1 MKKKQ
6 IAVLLAALLSVSPA
20 AEGVAVMGADFSAGE
35 GTSEAVEVQM
45 EKEEST
51 EDATPETEPVMETG
65 EAEGTDTEE
74 VWTSGEEEVSEFE
87 AGEEEQQQD
96 VFVEKSDKELTQSA
110 TAAQGTGT
118 YEVAFINEGEFN
130 TCLRTDDG
138 RPDVEMQTME
148 KTTLTE
154 ALKNMEGD
162 NTGYCLVVPH
172 DLEGEEDIVVPEGM
186 NVFVGY
192 GDGDVKIRSITPNGN
207 ITFWGVGNDKESIE
221 IKEGK
226 GTVTFKQLHM
236 NGEIKGTG
244 SDDTVIFRDDAM
256 IGGISGI
263 ENVHFDCYN
272 LNIKGKSEFYNLY
285 NDTDHDED
293 CIPVWIQIEGYSKE
307 KVPVFHKGFD
317 WGTGT
322 FKNEE
327 GESWFGNYM
336 LGISY
341 VKSFEEENWQDV
353 KLPSGSQVVTFTMSL
368 EDIIGLGDRL
378 YISQEGYDAELSLDG
393 KVWNRNENNLYR
405 IYRYQDAGGFS
416 AQEIFEN
423 HGTGDF
429 EYPDNADCFLGSTS
443 DVNQIMQVLESDQK
457 RNQTAGYYTIDLPKD
472 ASVDTIEIPSGI
484 KGVSFWGPSD
494 YNEKTDTHIQYP
506 VKKIGSIKA
515 KEGQTVRLAHT
526 IVNSELSVS
535 GDGVV
540 QIQNCVIQGTLK
552 GAGANDTVTFIQ
564 DSQLG
569 GLSGVENVYFGKQCG
584 SLNLR
589 GAAEFYNIYND
600 TGSDANDRFPVGIQ
614 IERKDASRTV
624 TFHKTFDWGI
634 GNFSNEEGDHWTE
647 PYSLAIRYY
656 KSFDGEDWEF
666 INPGI
671 GFQSVKFDMSDSDI
685 IDMLDRVQV
694 HVPDNGYVLDMDG
707 KTCSQEWDKTWDES
721 IGIEECRS
729 TETLSAQ
736 DLFDAYGK
744 REHSD
749 EGLSWLRALPNT
761 GQASR
766 YLAAYQK
773 KNNGEGY
780 YIVHIGQKAE
790 VSGTL
795 TVPDG
800 VNAVKYAGPVQ
811 YDEKTDTNRWLPIK
825 ISSVNV
831 PAGKKVVLM
840 NMLVKGDN
848 LTITGEGTTEL
859 LDTRLNT
866 NVTANTL
873 EITKAAVKN
882 LNCKS
887 LLMEGEDERSDKLVV
902 AGYLSFEKASLNPNC
917 EIYAEPGSYL
927 KLGEIDCTKFDERDN
942 LHIFTGKDGSLSAE
956 IYFAGELKLG
966 TYMHTLGDGSER
978 DLERGM
984 NLITCDEQRARKA
997 NACFTENCFSETY
1010 HYNEDGK
1017 SWWGDYP
1024 VVYKKE
1030 ATCLAT
1036 IDKKLDEKEILELLA
1051 VEVALSEKEESSVV
1065 LFVPEKEDGAWEDYA
1080 VDGDKRLT
1088 NYWHNENDEWKQ
1100 IKTKAYFKTANAPAT
1115 SISSAKISDI
1125 KTQLYAGKAVTPSVI
1140 VTLNGKKL
1148 KAGTDYTVSYTNNT
1162 KAGATATVTVVGKG
1176 NYTGAVTQNFKIAAV
1191 PAKGKVYTVGNLK
1204 YKVTKSAYKNGTVS
1218 VSAPAKKTLT
1228 SVSVPATVKI
1238 GGYTFNVTA
1247 IGDKAFNGCTKLKKV
1262 TVGSKVTTIG
1272 KQAFNGC
1279 KVLTSITISSKV
1291 LKTVGSSALKGI
1303 SAKAVIKVP
1312 AAKLSAYQK
1321 LLKGKGQ
1328 KASVKIKK

>member
-6 IAVLLAALLSVSPA
+6 IALLLAALMCITPV
-20 AEGVAVMGADFSAGE
+20 AESVAVMGAEFSAGE
-35 GTSEAVEVQM
+35 EAVEAKQ
-45 EKEEST
+45 EQTET
-51 EDATPETEPVMETG
+51 EDSSAENVAIETE
-65 EAEGTDTEE
+65 EAENAGITEDI
-74 VWTSGEEEVSEFE
+74 WTSGEEISEFE
-87 AGEEEQQQD
+87 TGEEEQQD
-96 VFVEKSDKELTQSA
+96 MFAEEPDTQTEPA

-118 YEVAFINEGEFN
+118 YEVAFIDEGQFN
-130 TCLRTDDG
+130 TCLRTDDD
-138 RPDVEMQTME
+138 RPNVEMQTIE

-154 ALKNMEGD
+154 ALKSMKGD
-162 NTGYCLVVPH
+162 STGYCLVVPH

-226 GTVTFKQLHM
+226 GTVAFKQLYM
-236 NGEIKGTG
+236 NGEIRGTG
-244 SDDTVIFRDDAM
+244 SDDTVIFHEDAT

-263 ENVHFDCYN
+263 ENVHFDCWN

-285 NDTDHDED
+285 NDTGHDEENV
-293 CIPVWIQIEGYSKE
+293 PAWIQIEGYSKE

-327 GESWFGNYM
+327 GDSWSDNYM
-336 LGISY
+336 LGIGY
-341 VKSFEEENWQDV
+341 VKSFEGEEWEEM
-353 KLPSGSQVVTFTMSL
+353 KLSSGSQAVTFDMPL
-368 EDIIGLGDRL
+368 EDIVKLSDRL
-378 YISQEGYDAELSLDG
+378 YISQESYDPELSLDG
-393 KVWNRNENNLYR
+393 KIWNRNENKLYR
-405 IYRYQDAGGFS
+405 IYRYQDAGGFT

-423 HGTGDF
+423 HGIWDF
-429 EYPDNADCFLGSTS
+429 EYPDNADYFLGSTS
-443 DVNQIMQVLESDQK
+443 DVNQMMQVIESDQK
-457 RNQTAGYYTIDLPKD
+457 NQSVGYYTIDLPKD
-472 ASVDTIEIPSGI
+472 ASVDTIDIPSGV

-494 YNEKTDTHIQYP
+494 YDEKTDIHTQYP
-506 VKKIGSIKA
+506 IKKIGSVKT
-515 KEGQTVRLAHT
+515 KEGQTVKLAHA
-526 IVNSELSVS
+526 IVDSGLSVS

-540 QIQNCVIQGTLK
+540 QIQASVIQGTLK
-552 GAGANDTVTFIQ
+552 GTGANDTVTFIQ

-569 GLSGVENVYFGKQCG
+569 GLSGVENVHFGKQCG

-600 TGSDANDRFPVGIQ
+600 TGSDANEQFPVGLQ
-614 IERKDASRTV
+614 IEGADASKTV

-634 GNFSNEEGDHWTE
+634 GDFSNEEGDHRTA
-647 PYSLAIRYY
+647 PYTLAIRYF
-656 KSFDGEDWEF
+656 KTFDANREWEM
-666 INPGI
+666 INPGT

-685 IDMLDRVQV
+685 IDMINRVQV
-694 HVPDNGYVLDMDG
+694 HAPDIGYELDMDG
-707 KTCSQEWDKTWDES
+707 KTWCNEGNAVDIKICQSMEGQ
-721 IGIEECRS
+721 
-729 TETLSAQ
+729 SAQ
-736 DLFDAYGK
+736 ELFDAYGK
-744 REHSD
+744 REFSE
-749 EGLSWLRALPNT
+749 EGLSWLGALPGT

-773 KNNGEGY
+773 KNNAEGY

-790 VSGTL
+790 ITGTL

-811 YDEKTDTNRWLPIK
+811 HDEKTDTNRWIPIK
-825 ISSVNV
+825 LSSVNV

-840 NMLVKGDN
+840 NMLVKSDN
-848 LTITGEGTTEL
+848 LAITGEGTTEL

-882 LNCKS
+882 LNCKK
-887 LLMEGEDERSDKLVV
+887 LLMESEEEGGNKLVV
-902 AGYLSFEKASLNPNC
+902 AGYLSFENASLNPNC
-917 EIYAEPGSYL
+917 ELYAEPESYL

-942 LHIFTGKDGSLSAE
+942 LKIFTATDGSLSAE
-956 IYFAGELKLG
+956 VYFAGELKLG
-966 TYMHTLGDGSER
+966 TFIHTLGNGNER
-978 DLERGM
+978 DLARMM
-984 NLITCDEQRARKA
+984 NLVTCDEQRARKA
-997 NACFTENCFSETY
+997 NACFTEDCFSETY
-1010 HYNEDGK
+1010 HYNEDEN
-1017 SWWGDYP
+1017 SWWGSFP
-1024 VVYKKE
+1024 VIYKNE
-1030 ATCLAT
+1030 SICLAT
-1036 IDKKLDEKEILELLA
+1036 VDKKVNEENVLGFLSAEF
-1051 VEVALSEKEESSVV
+1051 ALSAKEDSSVW
-1065 LFVPEKEDGAWEDYA
+1065 LYVPVKDNGEWEDYA

-1088 NYWHNENDEWKQ
+1088 SYWNDDERKD
-1100 IKTKAYFKTANAPAT
+1100 INTKAYFRTAEAPAT
-1115 SISSAKISDI
+1115 NIASAQISNI
-1125 KTQLYAGKAVTPSVI
+1125 KTQIYAGKAVAPSVT

-1148 KAGTDYTVSYTNNT
+1148 KKGTDYTVSYVNNT
-1162 KAGATATVTVVGKG
+1162 KAGSTASVIVTGKG
-1176 NYTGAVTQNFKIAAV
+1176 NYVGKVTKEFKIAAV
-1191 PAKGKVYTVGNLK
+1191 PAKGKVYTAGNLK

-1218 VSAPAKKTLT
+1218 VYAPTKKTLT

-1262 TVGSKVTTIG
+1262 TIGSKVITIG

-1279 KVLTSITISSKV
+1279 KALTSITISSKV

-1328 KASVKIKK
+1328 KSSVKITK

>member
-6 IAVLLAALLSVSPA
+6 IALLLAALMCITPV
-20 AEGVAVMGADFSAGE
+20 AESVAVMGAEFSAGE
-35 GTSEAVEVQM
+35 EAVEAKQ
-45 EKEEST
+45 EQTET
-51 EDATPETEPVMETG
+51 EDSSAENVAIETE
-65 EAEGTDTEE
+65 EAENAGITEDI
-74 VWTSGEEEVSEFE
+74 WTSGEEISEFE
-87 AGEEEQQQD
+87 TGEEEQQD
-96 VFVEKSDKELTQSA
+96 MFAEEPDTQTEPA

-118 YEVAFINEGEFN
+118 YEVAFIDEGQFN
-130 TCLRTDDG
+130 TCLRTDDD
-138 RPDVEMQTME
+138 RPNVEMQTIE

-154 ALKNMEGD
+154 ALKSMKGD
-162 NTGYCLVVPH
+162 STGYCLVVPH

-226 GTVTFKQLHM
+226 GTVAFKQLYM
-236 NGEIKGTG
+236 NGEIRGTG
-244 SDDTVIFRDDAM
+244 SDDTVIFHEDAT

-263 ENVHFDCYN
+263 ENVHFDCWN

-285 NDTDHDED
+285 NDTGHDEENV
-293 CIPVWIQIEGYSKE
+293 PAWIQIEGYSKE

-327 GESWFGNYM
+327 GDSWSDNYM
-336 LGISY
+336 LGIGY
-341 VKSFEEENWQDV
+341 VKSFEGEEWEEM
-353 KLPSGSQVVTFTMSL
+353 KLSSGSQAVTFDMPL
-368 EDIIGLGDRL
+368 EDIVKLSDRL
-378 YISQEGYDAELSLDG
+378 YISQESYDPELSLDG
-393 KVWNRNENNLYR
+393 KIWNRNENKLYR
-405 IYRYQDAGGFS
+405 IYRYQDAGGFT

-423 HGTGDF
+423 HGIWDF
-429 EYPDNADCFLGSTS
+429 EYPDNADYFLGSTS
-443 DVNQIMQVLESDQK
+443 DVNQMMQVIESDQK
-457 RNQTAGYYTIDLPKD
+457 NQSVGYYTIDLPKD
-472 ASVDTIEIPSGI
+472 ASVDTIDIPSGV

-494 YNEKTDTHIQYP
+494 YDEKTDIHTQYP
-506 VKKIGSIKA
+506 IKKIGSVKT
-515 KEGQTVRLAHT
+515 KEGQTVKLAHA
-526 IVNSELSVS
+526 IVDSGLSVS

-540 QIQNCVIQGTLK
+540 QIQASVIQGTLK
-552 GAGANDTVTFIQ
+552 GTGANDTVTFIQ

-569 GLSGVENVYFGKQCG
+569 GLSGVENVHFGKQCG

-600 TGSDANDRFPVGIQ
+600 TGSDANEQFPVGLQ
-614 IERKDASRTV
+614 IEGADASKTV

-634 GNFSNEEGDHWTE
+634 GDFSNEEGDHRTA
-647 PYSLAIRYY
+647 PYTLAIRYF
-656 KSFDGEDWEF
+656 KTFDANREWEM
-666 INPGI
+666 INPGT

-685 IDMLDRVQV
+685 IDMINRVQV
-694 HVPDNGYVLDMDG
+694 HAPDIGYELDMDG
-707 KTCSQEWDKTWDES
+707 KTWCNEGNAVDIKICQSMEGQ
-721 IGIEECRS
+721 
-729 TETLSAQ
+729 SAQ
-736 DLFDAYGK
+736 ELFDAYGK
-744 REHSD
+744 REFSE
-749 EGLSWLRALPNT
+749 EGLSWLGALPGT

-773 KNNGEGY
+773 KNNAEGY

-790 VSGTL
+790 ITGTL

-811 YDEKTDTNRWLPIK
+811 HDEKTDTNRWIPIK
-825 ISSVNV
+825 LSSVNV

-840 NMLVKGDN
+840 NMLVKSDN
-848 LTITGEGTTEL
+848 LAITGEGTTEL

-882 LNCKS
+882 LNCKK
-887 LLMEGEDERSDKLVV
+887 LLMESEEEGGNKLVV
-902 AGYLSFEKASLNPNC
+902 AGYLSFENASLNPNC
-917 EIYAEPGSYL
+917 ELYAEPGSYL

-942 LHIFTGKDGSLSAE
+942 LKIFTATDGSLSAE
-956 IYFAGELKLG
+956 VYFAGELKLG
-966 TYMHTLGDGSER
+966 TFIHTLGNGNER
-978 DLERGM
+978 DLARM
-984 NLITCDEQRARKA
+984 MDLVTCDEQRARKA
-997 NACFTENCFSETY
+997 NACFTEDCFSETY
-1010 HYNEDGK
+1010 HYNEDEN
-1017 SWWGDYP
+1017 SWWGSFP
-1024 VVYKKE
+1024 VIYKNE
-1030 ATCLAT
+1030 SICLAT
-1036 IDKKLDEKEILELLA
+1036 VDKKVNEENVLGFLSAEF
-1051 VEVALSEKEESSVV
+1051 ALSAKEDSSVW
-1065 LFVPEKEDGAWEDYA
+1065 LYVPVKDNGEWEDYA
-1080 VDGDKRLT
+1080 IDGDKRLT
-1088 NYWHNENDEWKQ
+1088 SYWNDDERKD
-1100 IKTKAYFKTANAPAT
+1100 INTKAYFRTAEAPAT
-1115 SISSAKISDI
+1115 NIASAQISNI
-1125 KTQLYAGKAVTPSVI
+1125 KTQIYAGKAVAPSVT

-1148 KAGTDYTVSYTNNT
+1148 KKGTDYTVSYVNNT
-1162 KAGATATVTVVGKG
+1162 KAGSTASVIVTGKG
-1176 NYTGAVTQNFKIAAV
+1176 NYVGKVTKEFKIAAV
-1191 PAKGKVYTVGNLK
+1191 PAKGKVYTAGNLK

-1218 VSAPAKKTLT
+1218 VYAPTKKTLT
-1228 SVSVPATVKI
+1228 SISVPATVKI

-1262 TVGSKVTTIG
+1262 TIGSKVITIG

-1279 KVLTSITISSKV
+1279 KALTSITISSKV

-1328 KASVKIKK
+1328 KSSVKITK

>member
-6 IAVLLAALLSVSPA
+6 IALLLAALMCITPV
-20 AEGVAVMGADFSAGE
+20 AESVAVMGADFSSGE
-35 GTSEAVEVQM
+35 EAVETKQ
-45 EKEEST
+45 EQTET
-51 EDATPETEPVMETG
+51 EDSSAENVATETE
-65 EAEGTDTEE
+65 EAENAGITEDI
-74 VWTSGEEEVSEFE
+74 WTSGEEISEFE
-87 AGEEEQQQD
+87 TGEEEQQD
-96 VFVEKSDKELTQSA
+96 MFVEEPDAQTEPA

-118 YEVAFINEGEFN
+118 YEVAFIDEGQFN
-130 TCLRTDDG
+130 TCLRTDDD
-138 RPDVEMQTME
+138 RPNVEMQTIE

-154 ALKNMEGD
+154 ALKSMKGD
-162 NTGYCLVVPH
+162 STGYCLVVPH

-226 GTVTFKQLHM
+226 GTVAFKQLYM
-236 NGEIKGTG
+236 NGEIRGTG
-244 SDDTVIFRDDAM
+244 SDDTVIFHEDAT

-263 ENVHFDCYN
+263 ENVHFDCWN

-285 NDTDHDED
+285 NDTGHDEE
-293 CIPVWIQIEGYSKE
+293 CIPAWIHIEGYSKE

-327 GESWFGNYM
+327 GDSWSDNYM
-336 LGISY
+336 LGIGY
-341 VKSFEEENWQDV
+341 VKSFEGEEWEEM
-353 KLPSGSQVVTFTMSL
+353 KLSSGSQAVTFDMTL
-368 EDIIGLGDRL
+368 EGIAELSDRL
-378 YISQEGYDAELSLDG
+378 YVSQESYDPELSLDG

-405 IYRYQDAGGFS
+405 IYRYQDAGGLT

-443 DVNQIMQVLESDQK
+443 DVNQIMQVIESDQK
-457 RNQTAGYYTIDLPKD
+457 NQATGYYTIDLPKD
-472 ASVDTIEIPSGI
+472 ASVDTIEIPSGV

-494 YNEKTDTHIQYP
+494 YDEKTDTHTQYP
-506 VKKIGSIKA
+506 VKKIGSIKTE
-515 KEGQTVRLAHT
+515 KGQTVRLAHA
-526 IVNSELSVS
+526 IVNSGLSVS
-535 GDGVV
+535 GDGVL
-540 QIQNCVIQGTLK
+540 QIQGSVIRGTLK
-552 GAGANDTVTFIQ
+552 GTGANDTVTFIQ

-569 GLSGVENVYFGKQCG
+569 GLSGVENVHFGKQCG

-600 TGSDANDRFPVGIQ
+600 TGSDANEQFPVGLQ
-614 IERKDASRTV
+614 IEGADASKTV

-634 GNFSNEEGDHWTE
+634 GDFSNEEGDHWTA
-647 PYSLAIRYY
+647 PYTLAIRYF
-656 KSFDGEDWEF
+656 KTFDANGEWEM
-666 INPGI
+666 INPGT

-685 IDMLDRVQV
+685 IDMINRVQV
-694 HVPDNGYVLDMDG
+694 HAPDIGYELDMDG
-707 KTCSQEWDKTWDES
+707 KTWCNEGDAVD
-721 IGIEECRS
+721 IEICQSMEGQ
-729 TETLSAQ
+729 SAQ
-736 DLFDAYGK
+736 ELLDAYGK
-744 REHSD
+744 REFSE
-749 EGLSWLRALPNT
+749 EGLSWLGALPGT

-773 KNNGEGY
+773 KNNAEGY

-790 VSGTL
+790 ITGTL

-811 YDEKTDTNRWLPIK
+811 YDKKTDTNRWVPIK
-825 ISSVNV
+825 LSSVNV

-840 NMLVKGDN
+840 DMLVKSDN
-848 LTITGEGTTEL
+848 LAITGEGTTEL

-882 LNCKS
+882 LNCKK
-887 LLMEGEDERSDKLVV
+887 LLMESEEEGGNKLVV
-902 AGYLSFEKASLNPNC
+902 AGYLSFENASLNPNC
-917 EIYAEPGSYL
+917 ELYAEPGSYL

-942 LHIFTGKDGSLSAE
+942 LKIFTAKDGSLSAE
-956 IYFAGELKLG
+956 VYFAGELKLG
-966 TYMHTLGDGSER
+966 TFIHTLGNGSER
-978 DLERGM
+978 DLARMM
-984 NLITCDEQRARKA
+984 NLVTCDEQRARKA
-997 NACFTENCFSETY
+997 NACFTEDCFSETY
-1010 HYNEDGK
+1010 HYNEDEN
-1017 SWWGDYP
+1017 SWWGSFP
-1024 VVYKKE
+1024 VIYKNE
-1030 ATCLAT
+1030 SICLAT
-1036 IDKKLDEKEILELLA
+1036 VDKKVNEENVLGFLSAEF
-1051 VEVALSEKEESSVV
+1051 ALSEKEDSSVW
-1065 LFVPEKEDGAWEDYA
+1065 LYVPAKDNGEWEDYA

-1088 NYWHNENDEWKQ
+1088 SYWNDDEGKD
-1100 IKTKAYFKTANAPAT
+1100 INTKAYFRTAEAPAT
-1115 SISSAKISDI
+1115 NIASAQISNI
-1125 KTQLYAGKAVTPSVI
+1125 KTQSYAGKAVAPSVT

-1148 KAGTDYTVSYTNNT
+1148 KKGTDYTVSYVNNT
-1162 KAGATATVTVVGKG
+1162 KAGSTASVIVTGKG
-1176 NYTGAVTQNFKIAAV
+1176 NYVGKVTKEFKIAAV
-1191 PAKGKVYTVGNLK
+1191 PAKGKVYTAGNLK

-1218 VSAPAKKTLT
+1218 VYAPTKKTLT

-1262 TVGSKVTTIG
+1262 TIGSKVTTIG

-1279 KVLTSITISSKV
+1279 KALTSITISSKV

-1328 KASVKIKK
+1328 KSSVKITK

>member
-51 EDATPETEPVMETG
+51 EDAVPETEVVMGTG
-65 EAEGTDTEE
+65 EAEVADTEE
-74 VWTSGEEEVSEFE
+74 VWTSGEEEISEFE
-87 AGEEEQQQD
+87 TGEEEQQEVFAEESD
-96 VFVEKSDKELTQSA
+96 VKTEPA

-118 YEVAFINEGEFN
+118 YEVAFINEGQFN
-130 TCLRTDDG
+130 TCLRTDED

-244 SDDTVIFRDDAM
+244 SDDTVIFCDDAM

-263 ENVHFDCYN
+263 ENVHFDCWN

-285 NDTDHDED
+285 NDTDHDEHNT
-293 CIPVWIQIEGYSKE
+293 PVWIQIEGYSKE
-307 KVPVFHKGFD
+307 KVPVFHKAFD
-317 WGTGT
+317 WGSGI

-327 GESWFGNYM
+327 GDSWTGNYS

-341 VKSFEEENWQDV
+341 KKSFEGDDWSEME
-353 KLPSGSQVVTFTMSL
+353 LSSGSQAVTFAMSL
-368 EDIIGLGDRL
+368 EDVIGLGDRL
-378 YISQEGYDAELSLDG
+378 YVSQEGYDSELSLDG
-393 KVWNRNENNLYR
+393 KIWDRNENKLYR
-405 IYRYQDAGGFS
+405 IYRYQDAGGLT

-423 HGTGDF
+423 HGMWDF
-429 EYPDNADCFLGSTS
+429 EYPDNADYFLGSIS
-443 DVNQIMQVLESDQK
+443 DVNQMMKVMESDQK
-457 RNQTAGYYTIDLPKD
+457 NQTAGYYTIDLPKN
-472 ASVDTIEIPSGI
+472 ASVDIIDIPSGV

-494 YNEKTDTHIQYP
+494 YDEKTDTHTQYP
-506 VKKIGSIKA
+506 VKKIGSIKT
-515 KEGQTVRLAHT
+515 KEGQTVKLAHT
-526 IVNSELSVS
+526 IVNSGLSVS
-535 GDGVV
+535 GDGIV
-540 QIQNCVIQGTLK
+540 QIQDSVIQGTLK
-552 GAGANDTVTFIQ
+552 GIGTNDTVAFIQ

-569 GLSGVENVYFGKQCG
+569 GLSGVENVHFGKQCG

-600 TGSDANDRFPVGIQ
+600 TGSEANEQFPVGIQ
-614 IERKDASRTV
+614 IEGKDASRTV

-634 GNFSNEEGDHWTE
+634 GNFSNEEGDHWTA
-647 PYSLAIRYY
+647 PYTLAIRYY
-656 KSFDGEDWEF
+656 KSFDTNGEEWEML
-666 INPGI
+666 NPGT

-685 IDMLDRVQV
+685 IDMVNRVAV
-694 HVPDNGYVLDMDG
+694 HAPEIGYDLDMDG
-707 KTCSQEWDKTWDES
+707 KTWCNEGNGAD
-721 IGIEECRS
+721 IEICQS
-729 TETLSAQ
+729 TEGQSAQ
-736 DLFDAYGK
+736 ELFDAYGK
-744 REHSD
+744 REFSE
-749 EGLSWLRALPNT
+749 EGLSWLTAMPST

-766 YLAAYQK
+766 YLTAYQK
-773 KNNGEGY
+773 KNNAEGY
-780 YIVHIGQKAE
+780 YIVHIGQNAE
-790 VSGTL
+790 VTGTL

-800 VNAVKYAGPVQ
+800 VNAVKYAGPTQ
-811 YDEKTDTNRWLPIK
+811 YNEKTDTNRWLPIK

-840 NMLVKGDN
+840 DMLVKADN
-848 LTITGEGTTEL
+848 LTITGEGTAEL
-859 LDTRLNT
+859 QDTRLNT

-882 LNCKS
+882 LNCKN
-887 LLMEGEDERSDKLVV
+887 LLIEEEGNKLVV
-902 AGYLSFEKASLNPNC
+902 AEYLNFEKASLNPHC
-917 EIYAEPGSYL
+917 ELYAEPGSYL
-927 KLGEIDCTKFDERDN
+927 KLGEIDCTKFDEKDN
-942 LHIFTGKDGSLSAE
+942 LHIFTGKDGSLSAD
-956 IYFAGELKLG
+956 IYFAGKLKLG
-966 TYMHTLGDGSER
+966 TYMHTIGDGSER

-1010 HYNEDGK
+1010 HYNEDEK

-1024 VVYKKE
+1024 AVYKKE
-1030 ATCLAT
+1030 AICLAT

-1051 VEVALSEKEESSVV
+1051 VEVALSEKEDSSVV

-1125 KTQLYAGKAVTPSVI
+1125 KTQIYAGKAVTPSVT

-1148 KAGTDYTVSYTNNT
+1148 KAGTDYTVSCTNNT

-1176 NYTGAVTQNFKIAAV
+1176 SYTGTVTQNFKIAAV
-1191 PAKGKVYTVGNLK
+1191 PAKSKVYTVGNLK

-1262 TVGSKVTTIG
+1262 TIGSKVTTIG

-1279 KVLTSITISSKV
+1279 KVLTSITISSKA

-1312 AAKLSAYQK
+1312 AAKLTAYQK

-1328 KASVKIKK
+1328 KASVKIRK

>member
-20 AEGVAVMGADFSAGE
+20 VEGVAVMGADFSSGE
-35 GTSEAVEVQM
+35 EAVEAMQ
-45 EKEEST
+45 EQTET
-51 EDATPETEPVMETG
+51 EDSAAENVATETE
-65 EAEGTDTEE
+65 EAEDAGITEDI
-74 VWTSGEEEVSEFE
+74 WTSGEEISEFE
-87 AGEEEQQQD
+87 TGEEEQQD
-96 VFVEKSDKELTQSA
+96 MFVEEPDAQTEPA

-118 YEVAFINEGEFN
+118 YEVAFIDEGQFN
-130 TCLRTDDG
+130 TCLRTDDD
-138 RPDVEMQTME
+138 RPNVEMQTIE

-154 ALKNMEGD
+154 ALKSMKGD
-162 NTGYCLVVPH
+162 STGYCLVVPH

-226 GTVTFKQLHM
+226 GTVAFKQLHM
-236 NGEIKGTG
+236 NGEIRGTG
-244 SDDTVIFRDDAM
+244 SDDTVIFHDDAT

-263 ENVHFDCYN
+263 ENVHFDCWN

-285 NDTDHDED
+285 NDTGHDEE
-293 CIPVWIQIEGYSKE
+293 CIPAWIEIEGYSKE
-307 KVPVFHKGFD
+307 KVPVFHKVFD

-327 GESWFGNYM
+327 GDSWSGNYM
-336 LGISY
+336 LGIGY
-341 VKSFEEENWQDV
+341 NKSFEEEEWSEV
-353 KLPSGSQVVTFTMSL
+353 KLSSGSQAVTFDMPL
-368 EDIIGLGDRL
+368 EDIVKLSDRL
-378 YISQEGYDAELSLDG
+378 YISQESYDPELSLDG
-393 KVWNRNENNLYR
+393 KIWNRNENKLYR
-405 IYRYQDAGGFS
+405 IYRYQDAGGFT
-416 AQEIFEN
+416 AQELFEN
-423 HGTGDF
+423 HGIWDF
-429 EYPDNADCFLGSTS
+429 EYPDNADYFLGSTS
-443 DVNQIMQVLESDQK
+443 DVNQMMQVIESDQK
-457 RNQTAGYYTIDLPKD
+457 NQTAGYYTIDLPKD
-472 ASVDTIEIPSGI
+472 ASVDTIDIPSGV

-494 YNEKTDTHIQYP
+494 YDEKTDTHTQYP
-506 VKKIGSIKA
+506 IKKIGSVKT
-515 KEGQTVRLAHT
+515 KEGQTVKLAHA
-526 IVNSELSVS
+526 IVNSGLSVS

-540 QIQNCVIQGTLK
+540 QIQGSVIQGTLK
-552 GAGANDTVTFIQ
+552 GTGANDTVTFIQ

-569 GLSGVENVYFGKQCG
+569 GLSGVENVHFGKQCG

-600 TGSDANDRFPVGIQ
+600 TGSDANEQFPVGIN
-614 IERKDASRTV
+614 IEGKDASRIV
-624 TFHKTFDWGI
+624 TFHKIFDWGT
-634 GNFSNEEGDHWTE
+634 GDFSNEEGDRWTA
-647 PYSLAIRYY
+647 PYILAIRYF
-656 KSFDGEDWEF
+656 KTFDTNGEDWEM

-671 GFQSVKFDMSDSDI
+671 GFQSVKFDMPDTDI
-685 IDMLDRVQV
+685 IDMLGRVQV

-749 EGLSWLRALPNT
+749 EGLSWLRSLPNT

-773 KNNGEGY
+773 KNNAEGY

-790 VSGTL
+790 ITGTL

-811 YDEKTDTNRWLPIK
+811 HDEKTDTNRWIPIK
-825 ISSVNV
+825 LSSVNV

-840 NMLVKGDN
+840 NMLVKSDN
-848 LTITGEGTTEL
+848 LAITGEGTTEL

-882 LNCKS
+882 LNCKK
-887 LLMEGEDERSDKLVV
+887 LLMESEEEGGNKLVV

-917 EIYAEPGSYL
+917 ELYAEPGSYL
-927 KLGEIDCTKFDERDN
+927 KLGEIDCTKFDVRDN
-942 LHIFTGKDGSLSAE
+942 LHIFTGKNGSLSAE
-956 IYFAGELKLG
+956 VYFAGELNLG

-978 DLERGM
+978 NLERGM
-984 NLITCDEQRARKA
+984 NLITCDEQRAGKA
-997 NACFTENCFSETY
+997 NACFTEDCFSETY

-1024 VVYKKE
+1024 VVYKNEKI
-1030 ATCLAT
+1030 CLAT
-1036 IDKKLDEKEILELLA
+1036 VDKKLDEKNILEFMS
-1051 VEVALSEKEESSVV
+1051 VEFALPDKEESSII
-1065 LFVPEKEDGAWEDYA
+1065 LSVPEKENGEWEDYA
-1080 VDGDKRLT
+1080 IDGDKRLVS
-1088 NYWHNENDEWKQ
+1088 YWRNENDEWKQ
-1100 IKTKAYFKTANAPAT
+1100 IKTKAYFRTAET
-1115 SISSAKISDI
+1115 SASSIASAQISDI
-1125 KTQLYAGKAVTPSVI
+1125 KTQIYAGKAVTPSVT

-1148 KAGTDYTVSYTNNT
+1148 KKGTDYTVSYANNT
-1162 KAGATATVTVVGKG
+1162 KAGSEASVIIKGKG
-1176 NYTGAVTQNFKIAAV
+1176 KYVGTTTKDFEIAAI
-1191 PAKGKVYTVGNLK
+1191 PAKGKVYTAGNLK

-1218 VSAPAKKTLT
+1218 VYAPTKKTLT
-1228 SVSVPATVKI
+1228 SVSIPATVKI
-1238 GGYTFNVTA
+1238 NGYTFQVTA
-1247 IGDKAFNGCTKLKKV
+1247 IGNKAFAKCTKLKSVKI
-1262 TVGSKVTTIG
+1262 GAKVTTIG
-1272 KQAFNGC
+1272 KEAFSGC
-1279 KVLTSITISSKV
+1279 KALTSITISSNV
-1291 LKTVGSSALKGI
+1291 LKAVGSSTFKGI

-1328 KASVKIKK
+1328 KSSVKITK

>member
-6 IAVLLAALLSVSPA
+6 IALLLAALMCITPV
-20 AEGVAVMGADFSAGE
+20 AESVAVMGAEFSAGE
-35 GTSEAVEVQM
+35 EAVEAKQ
-45 EKEEST
+45 EQTET
-51 EDATPETEPVMETG
+51 EDSSAENVAIETE
-65 EAEGTDTEE
+65 EAENAGITEDI
-74 VWTSGEEEVSEFE
+74 WTSGEEISEFE
-87 AGEEEQQQD
+87 TGEEEQQD
-96 VFVEKSDKELTQSA
+96 MFAEEPDTQTEPA

-118 YEVAFINEGEFN
+118 YEVAFIDEGQFN
-130 TCLRTDDG
+130 TCLRTDDD
-138 RPDVEMQTME
+138 RPNVEMQTIE

-154 ALKNMEGD
+154 ALKSMKGD
-162 NTGYCLVVPH
+162 STGYCLVVPH

-226 GTVTFKQLHM
+226 GTVAFKQLYM
-236 NGEIKGTG
+236 NGEIRGTG
-244 SDDTVIFRDDAM
+244 SDDTVIFHEDAT

-263 ENVHFDCYN
+263 ENVHFDCWN

-285 NDTDHDED
+285 NDTGHDEENV
-293 CIPVWIQIEGYSKE
+293 PAWIQIEGYSKE

-327 GESWFGNYM
+327 GDSWSDNYM
-336 LGISY
+336 LGIGY
-341 VKSFEEENWQDV
+341 VKSFEGEEWEEM
-353 KLPSGSQVVTFTMSL
+353 KLSSGSQAVTFDMPL
-368 EDIIGLGDRL
+368 EDIVKLSDRL
-378 YISQEGYDAELSLDG
+378 YISQESYDPELSLDG
-393 KVWNRNENNLYR
+393 KIWNRNENKLYR
-405 IYRYQDAGGFS
+405 IYRYQDAGGFT

-423 HGTGDF
+423 HGIWDF
-429 EYPDNADCFLGSTS
+429 EYPDNADYFLGSTS
-443 DVNQIMQVLESDQK
+443 DVNQMMQVIESDQK
-457 RNQTAGYYTIDLPKD
+457 NQSVGYYTIDLPKD
-472 ASVDTIEIPSGI
+472 ASVDTIDIPSGV

-494 YNEKTDTHIQYP
+494 YDEKTDIHTQYP
-506 VKKIGSIKA
+506 IKKIGSVKT
-515 KEGQTVRLAHT
+515 KEGQTVKLAHA
-526 IVNSELSVS
+526 IVDSGLSVS

-540 QIQNCVIQGTLK
+540 QIQASVIQGTLK
-552 GAGANDTVTFIQ
+552 GTGANDTVTFIQ

-569 GLSGVENVYFGKQCG
+569 GLSGVENVHFGKQCG

-600 TGSDANDRFPVGIQ
+600 TGSDANEQFPVGLQ
-614 IERKDASRTV
+614 IEGADASKTV

-634 GNFSNEEGDHWTE
+634 GDFSNEEGDHRTA
-647 PYSLAIRYY
+647 PYTLAIRYF
-656 KSFDGEDWEF
+656 KTFDANREWEM
-666 INPGI
+666 INPGT

-685 IDMLDRVQV
+685 IDMINRVQV
-694 HVPDNGYVLDMDG
+694 HAPDIGYELDMDG
-707 KTCSQEWDKTWDES
+707 KTWCNEGNAVDIKICQSMEGQ
-721 IGIEECRS
+721 
-729 TETLSAQ
+729 SAQ
-736 DLFDAYGK
+736 ELFDAYGK
-744 REHSD
+744 REFSE
-749 EGLSWLRALPNT
+749 EGLSWLGALPGT

-773 KNNGEGY
+773 KNNAEGY

-790 VSGTL
+790 ITGTL

-811 YDEKTDTNRWLPIK
+811 HDEKTDTNRWIPIK
-825 ISSVNV
+825 LSSVNV

-840 NMLVKGDN
+840 NMLVKSDN
-848 LTITGEGTTEL
+848 LAITGEGTTEL

-882 LNCKS
+882 LNCKK
-887 LLMEGEDERSDKLVV
+887 LLMESEEEGGNKLVV
-902 AGYLSFEKASLNPNC
+902 AGYLSFENASLNPNC
-917 EIYAEPGSYL
+917 ELYAEPESYL

-942 LHIFTGKDGSLSAE
+942 LKIFTATDGSLSAE
-956 IYFAGELKLG
+956 VYFAGELKLG
-966 TYMHTLGDGSER
+966 TFIHTLGNGNER
-978 DLERGM
+978 DLARMM
-984 NLITCDEQRARKA
+984 NLVTCDEQRARKA
-997 NACFTENCFSETY
+997 NACFTEDCFSETY
-1010 HYNEDGK
+1010 HYNEDEN
-1017 SWWGDYP
+1017 SWWGSFP
-1024 VVYKKE
+1024 VIYKNE
-1030 ATCLAT
+1030 SICLAT
-1036 IDKKLDEKEILELLA
+1036 VDKKVNEENVLGFLSAEF
-1051 VEVALSEKEESSVV
+1051 ALSAKEDSSVW
-1065 LFVPEKEDGAWEDYA
+1065 LYVPVKDNGEWEDYA

-1088 NYWHNENDEWKQ
+1088 SYWNDDERKD
-1100 IKTKAYFKTANAPAT
+1100 INTKAYFRTAEAPAT
-1115 SISSAKISDI
+1115 NIASAQISNI
-1125 KTQLYAGKAVTPSVI
+1125 KTQIYAGKAVAPSVT

-1148 KAGTDYTVSYTNNT
+1148 KKGTDYTVSYVNNT
-1162 KAGATATVTVVGKG
+1162 KAGSTASVIVTGKG
-1176 NYTGAVTQNFKIAAV
+1176 NYVGKVTKEFKIAAV
-1191 PAKGKVYTVGNLK
+1191 PAKGKVYTAGNLK

-1218 VSAPAKKTLT
+1218 VYAPTKKTLT

-1262 TVGSKVTTIG
+1262 TIGSKVITIG
-1272 KQAFNGC
+1272 KQAFSGC
-1279 KVLTSITISSKV
+1279 KALTSITISSNV
-1291 LKTVGSSALKGI
+1291 LKAVGSSAFKGI

-1328 KASVKIKK
+1328 KNSVKITK

>member
-6 IAVLLAALLSVSPA
+6 IALLLAALMCITPV
-20 AEGVAVMGADFSAGE
+20 AESVAVMGAEFSAGE
-35 GTSEAVEVQM
+35 EAVEAKQ
-45 EKEEST
+45 EQTET
-51 EDATPETEPVMETG
+51 EDSSAENVAIETE
-65 EAEGTDTEE
+65 EAENAGITEDI
-74 VWTSGEEEVSEFE
+74 WTSGEEISEFE
-87 AGEEEQQQD
+87 TGEEEQQD
-96 VFVEKSDKELTQSA
+96 MFAEEPDTQTEPA

-118 YEVAFINEGEFN
+118 YEVAFIDAGQFN
-130 TCLRTDDG
+130 TCLRTDED
-138 RPDVEMQTME
+138 RPNVEMQTIE

-154 ALKNMEGD
+154 ALKSMKGD
-162 NTGYCLVVPH
+162 STGYCLVVPH

-226 GTVTFKQLHM
+226 GTVAFKQLYM
-236 NGEIKGTG
+236 NGEIRGTG
-244 SDDTVIFRDDAM
+244 SDDTVIFHEDAT

-263 ENVHFDCYN
+263 ENVHFDCWN

-285 NDTDHDED
+285 NDTGHDEENV
-293 CIPVWIQIEGYSKE
+293 PAWIQIEGHSKE

-327 GESWFGNYM
+327 GDSWSDNYM
-336 LGISY
+336 LGIGY
-341 VKSFEEENWQDV
+341 VKSFEGEEWEEM
-353 KLPSGSQVVTFTMSL
+353 KLSSGSQAVTFDMPL
-368 EDIIGLGDRL
+368 EDIVKLSDRL
-378 YISQEGYDAELSLDG
+378 YISQESYDPELSLDG
-393 KVWNRNENNLYR
+393 KIWNRNENKLYR
-405 IYRYQDAGGFS
+405 IYRYQDAGGFT

-423 HGTGDF
+423 HGIWDF
-429 EYPDNADCFLGSTS
+429 EYPDNADYFLGSTS
-443 DVNQIMQVLESDQK
+443 DVNQMMQVIESDQK
-457 RNQTAGYYTIDLPKD
+457 NQSVGYYTIDLPKD
-472 ASVDTIEIPSGI
+472 ASVDTIDIPSGV

-494 YNEKTDTHIQYP
+494 YDEKTDIHTQYP
-506 VKKIGSIKA
+506 IKKIGSVKT
-515 KEGQTVRLAHT
+515 KEGQTVKLAHA
-526 IVNSELSVS
+526 IVDSGLSVS
-535 GDGVV
+535 GDGIV
-540 QIQNCVIQGTLK
+540 QIQDSVIQGTLK
-552 GAGANDTVTFIQ
+552 GTGANDTVTFIQ

-569 GLSGVENVYFGKQCG
+569 GLSGVENVHFGKQCG

-600 TGSDANDRFPVGIQ
+600 TGSDANEQFPVGLQ
-614 IERKDASRTV
+614 IEGADASKTV

-634 GNFSNEEGDHWTE
+634 GDFSNEEGDHRTA
-647 PYSLAIRYY
+647 PYTLAIRYF
-656 KSFDGEDWEF
+656 KTFDANREWEM
-666 INPGI
+666 INPGT

-685 IDMLDRVQV
+685 IDMINRVQV
-694 HVPDNGYVLDMDG
+694 HAPDIGYELDMDG
-707 KTCSQEWDKTWDES
+707 KTWCNEGNAVD
-721 IGIEECRS
+721 IEICQSMEGQ
-729 TETLSAQ
+729 SAQ
-736 DLFDAYGK
+736 ELFDAYGK
-744 REHSD
+744 REFSE
-749 EGLSWLRALPNT
+749 EGLSWLGALPGT

-773 KNNGEGY
+773 KNNAEGY

-790 VSGTL
+790 ITGTL

-811 YDEKTDTNRWLPIK
+811 HDEKTDTNRWIPIK
-825 ISSVNV
+825 LSSVNV

-840 NMLVKGDN
+840 NMLVKSDN
-848 LTITGEGTTEL
+848 LAITGEGTTEL

-882 LNCKS
+882 LNCKK
-887 LLMEGEDERSDKLVV
+887 LLMESEEEGGNKLVV
-902 AGYLSFEKASLNPNC
+902 AGYLSFENASLNPNC
-917 EIYAEPGSYL
+917 ELYAEPESYL

-942 LHIFTGKDGSLSAE
+942 LKIFTATDGSLSAE
-956 IYFAGELKLG
+956 VYFAGELKLG
-966 TYMHTLGDGSER
+966 TFIHTLGNGNER
-978 DLERGM
+978 DLARMM
-984 NLITCDEQRARKA
+984 NLVTCDEQRARKA
-997 NACFTENCFSETY
+997 NACFTEDCFSETY
-1010 HYNEDGK
+1010 HYNEDEN
-1017 SWWGDYP
+1017 SWWGSFP
-1024 VVYKKE
+1024 VIYKNE
-1030 ATCLAT
+1030 SICLAT
-1036 IDKKLDEKEILELLA
+1036 VDKKVNEENVLGFLSAEF
-1051 VEVALSEKEESSVV
+1051 ALSAKEDSSVW
-1065 LFVPEKEDGAWEDYA
+1065 LYVPVKDNGEWEDYA

-1088 NYWHNENDEWKQ
+1088 SYWNDDERKD
-1100 IKTKAYFKTANAPAT
+1100 INTKAYFRTAEAPAT
-1115 SISSAKISDI
+1115 NIASAQISNI
-1125 KTQLYAGKAVTPSVI
+1125 KTQIYAGKAVAPSVT

-1148 KAGTDYTVSYTNNT
+1148 KKGTDYTVSYVNNT
-1162 KAGATATVTVVGKG
+1162 KAGSTASVIVTGKG
-1176 NYTGAVTQNFKIAAV
+1176 NYVGKVTKEFKIAAV
-1191 PAKGKVYTVGNLK
+1191 PAKGKVYTAGNLK

-1218 VSAPAKKTLT
+1218 VYAPTKKTLT

-1262 TVGSKVTTIG
+1262 TIGSKVITIG

-1279 KVLTSITISSKV
+1279 KALTSITISSKV

-1328 KASVKIKK
+1328 KSSVKITK

>member
-6 IAVLLAALLSVSPA
+6 IALLLAALMCITPV
-20 AEGVAVMGADFSAGE
+20 AESVAVMGAEFSAGE
-35 GTSEAVEVQM
+35 EAVEAKQ
-45 EKEEST
+45 EQTET
-51 EDATPETEPVMETG
+51 EDSSAENVAIETE
-65 EAEGTDTEE
+65 EAENAGITEDI
-74 VWTSGEEEVSEFE
+74 WTSGEEISEFE
-87 AGEEEQQQD
+87 TGEEEQQD
-96 VFVEKSDKELTQSA
+96 MFAEEPDTQTEPA

-118 YEVAFINEGEFN
+118 YEVAFIDEGQFN
-130 TCLRTDDG
+130 TCLRTDDD
-138 RPDVEMQTME
+138 RPNVEMQTIE

-154 ALKNMEGD
+154 ALKSMKGD
-162 NTGYCLVVPH
+162 STGYCLVVPH

-226 GTVTFKQLHM
+226 GTVAFKQLYM
-236 NGEIKGTG
+236 NGEIRGTG
-244 SDDTVIFRDDAM
+244 SDDTVIFHEDAT

-263 ENVHFDCYN
+263 ENVHFDCWN

-285 NDTDHDED
+285 NDTGHDEENV
-293 CIPVWIQIEGYSKE
+293 PAWIQIEGHSKE

-327 GESWFGNYM
+327 GDSWSDNYM
-336 LGISY
+336 LGIGY
-341 VKSFEEENWQDV
+341 VKSFEGEEWEEM
-353 KLPSGSQVVTFTMSL
+353 KLSSGSQAVTFDMPL
-368 EDIIGLGDRL
+368 EDIVKLSDRL
-378 YISQEGYDAELSLDG
+378 YISQESYDPELSLDG
-393 KVWNRNENNLYR
+393 KIWNRNENKLYR
-405 IYRYQDAGGFS
+405 IYRYQDAGGFT

-423 HGTGDF
+423 HGIWDF
-429 EYPDNADCFLGSTS
+429 EYPDNADYFLGSTS
-443 DVNQIMQVLESDQK
+443 DVNQMMQVIESDQK
-457 RNQTAGYYTIDLPKD
+457 NQSVGYYTIDLPKD
-472 ASVDTIEIPSGI
+472 ASVDTIDIPSGV

-494 YNEKTDTHIQYP
+494 YDEKTDIHTQYP
-506 VKKIGSIKA
+506 IKKIGSVKT
-515 KEGQTVRLAHT
+515 KEGQTVKLAHA
-526 IVNSELSVS
+526 IVDSGLSVS

-540 QIQNCVIQGTLK
+540 QIQASVIQGTLK
-552 GAGANDTVTFIQ
+552 GTGANDTVTFIQ

-569 GLSGVENVYFGKQCG
+569 GLSGVENVHFGKQCG

-600 TGSDANDRFPVGIQ
+600 TGSDANEQFPVGLQ
-614 IERKDASRTV
+614 IEGADASKTV

-634 GNFSNEEGDHWTE
+634 GDFSNEEGDHRTA
-647 PYSLAIRYY
+647 PYTLAIRYF
-656 KSFDGEDWEF
+656 KTFDANREWEM
-666 INPGI
+666 INPGT

-685 IDMLDRVQV
+685 IDMINRVQV
-694 HVPDNGYVLDMDG
+694 HAPDIGYELDMDG
-707 KTCSQEWDKTWDES
+707 KTWCNEGNAVD
-721 IGIEECRS
+721 IEICQSMEGQ
-729 TETLSAQ
+729 SAQ
-736 DLFDAYGK
+736 ELFDAYGK
-744 REHSD
+744 REFSE
-749 EGLSWLRALPNT
+749 EGLSWLGALPGT

-773 KNNGEGY
+773 KNNAEGY

-790 VSGTL
+790 ITGTL

-811 YDEKTDTNRWLPIK
+811 HDEKTDTNRWIPIK
-825 ISSVNV
+825 LSSVNV

-840 NMLVKGDN
+840 NMLVKSDN
-848 LTITGEGTTEL
+848 LAITGEGTTEL

-882 LNCKS
+882 LNCKK
-887 LLMEGEDERSDKLVV
+887 LLMESEEEGGNKLVV
-902 AGYLSFEKASLNPNC
+902 AGYLSFENASLNPNC
-917 EIYAEPGSYL
+917 ELYAEPESYL

-942 LHIFTGKDGSLSAE
+942 LKIFTATDGSLSAE
-956 IYFAGELKLG
+956 VYFAGELKLG
-966 TYMHTLGDGSER
+966 TFIHTLGNGNER
-978 DLERGM
+978 DLARMM
-984 NLITCDEQRARKA
+984 NLVTCDEQRARKA
-997 NACFTENCFSETY
+997 NACFTEDCFSETY
-1010 HYNEDGK
+1010 HYNEDEN
-1017 SWWGDYP
+1017 SWWGSFP
-1024 VVYKKE
+1024 VIYKNE
-1030 ATCLAT
+1030 SICLAT
-1036 IDKKLDEKEILELLA
+1036 VDKKVNEENVLGFLSAEF
-1051 VEVALSEKEESSVV
+1051 ALSAKEDSSVW
-1065 LFVPEKEDGAWEDYA
+1065 LYVPVKDNGEWEDYA

-1088 NYWHNENDEWKQ
+1088 SYWNDDERKD
-1100 IKTKAYFKTANAPAT
+1100 INTKAYFRTAEAPAT
-1115 SISSAKISDI
+1115 NIASAQISNI
-1125 KTQLYAGKAVTPSVI
+1125 KTQIYAGKAVAPSVT

-1148 KAGTDYTVSYTNNT
+1148 KKGTDYTVSYVNNT
-1162 KAGATATVTVVGKG
+1162 KAGSTASVIVTGKG
-1176 NYTGAVTQNFKIAAV
+1176 NYVGKVTKEFKIAAV
-1191 PAKGKVYTVGNLK
+1191 PAKGKVYTAGNLK

-1218 VSAPAKKTLT
+1218 VYAPTKKTLT

-1262 TVGSKVTTIG
+1262 TIGSKVITIG

-1279 KVLTSITISSKV
+1279 KALTSITISSKV

-1328 KASVKIKK
+1328 KSSVKITK

>member
-6 IAVLLAALLSVSPA
+6 IALLLAALMCITPV
-20 AEGVAVMGADFSAGE
+20 AESVAVMGAEFSAGE
-35 GTSEAVEVQM
+35 EAVEAKQ
-45 EKEEST
+45 EQTET
-51 EDATPETEPVMETG
+51 EDSSAENVAIETE
-65 EAEGTDTEE
+65 EAENAGITEDI
-74 VWTSGEEEVSEFE
+74 WTSGEEISEFE
-87 AGEEEQQQD
+87 TGEEEQQD
-96 VFVEKSDKELTQSA
+96 MFVEEPDAQTESA

-118 YEVAFINEGEFN
+118 YEVAFIDAGQFN
-130 TCLRTDDG
+130 TCLRTDED
-138 RPDVEMQTME
+138 RPNVEMQTIE

-154 ALKNMEGD
+154 ALKSMEGD
-162 NTGYCLVVPH
+162 NTGYCLVIPH
-172 DLEGEEDIVVPEGM
+172 ELEGEEDIVVPEGM

-226 GTVTFKQLHM
+226 GTVAFKQLYM
-236 NGEIKGTG
+236 NGEIRGTG
-244 SDDTVIFRDDAM
+244 SDDTVIFHEDAT

-263 ENVHFDCYN
+263 ENVHFDCWN

-285 NDTDHDED
+285 NDTGHDEENV
-293 CIPVWIQIEGYSKE
+293 PAWIQIEGYSKE

-327 GESWFGNYM
+327 GDSWSDNYM
-336 LGISY
+336 LGIGY
-341 VKSFEEENWQDV
+341 IKSFEGEEWEEM
-353 KLPSGSQVVTFTMSL
+353 KLSSGSQAVTFDMPL
-368 EDIIGLGDRL
+368 EDIVKLSDRL
-378 YISQEGYDAELSLDG
+378 YVPQESYDPELSLDG
-393 KVWNRNENNLYR
+393 KIWNRNENKLYR
-405 IYRYQDAGGFS
+405 IYRYQDAGGFT

-423 HGTGDF
+423 HGIWDL
-429 EYPDNADCFLGSTS
+429 EYPDNADYFLGSTS
-443 DVNQIMQVLESDQK
+443 DVNQMMQVIESDQK
-457 RNQTAGYYTIDLPKD
+457 NQSVGYYTIDLPKD
-472 ASVDTIEIPSGI
+472 ASVDTIDIPSGV

-494 YNEKTDTHIQYP
+494 YDEKTDIHTQYP
-506 VKKIGSIKA
+506 IKKIGSVKT
-515 KEGQTVRLAHT
+515 KEGQTVKLAHA
-526 IVNSELSVS
+526 IVNSGLSVS

-540 QIQNCVIQGTLK
+540 QIQDSVIQGTLK
-552 GAGANDTVTFIQ
+552 GTGANDTVTFIQ

-569 GLSGVENVYFGKQCG
+569 GLSGVENVHFGKQCG

-589 GAAEFYNIYND
+589 GAVEFYNIYND
-600 TGSDANDRFPVGIQ
+600 TGSDANEQFPVGLQ
-614 IERKDASRTV
+614 IEGADASKTV

-634 GNFSNEEGDHWTE
+634 GDFSNEEGDHRTA
-647 PYSLAIRYY
+647 PYTLAIRYF
-656 KSFDGEDWEF
+656 KTFDANREWEM
-666 INPGI
+666 INPGT

-685 IDMLDRVQV
+685 IDMINRVQV
-694 HVPDNGYVLDMDG
+694 HAPDIGYELDMDG
-707 KTCSQEWDKTWDES
+707 KTWCNEGNAVD
-721 IGIEECRS
+721 IEICQSMEGQ
-729 TETLSAQ
+729 SAQ
-736 DLFDAYGK
+736 ELFDAYGK
-744 REHSD
+744 REFSE
-749 EGLSWLRALPNT
+749 EGLSWLGALPGT

-773 KNNGEGY
+773 KNNAEGY

-790 VSGTL
+790 ITGTL

-811 YDEKTDTNRWLPIK
+811 HDEKTDTNRWIPIK
-825 ISSVNV
+825 LSSVNV

-840 NMLVKGDN
+840 NMLVKSDN
-848 LTITGEGTTEL
+848 LAITGEGTTEL

-882 LNCKS
+882 LNCKK
-887 LLMEGEDERSDKLVV
+887 LLMESEEEGGNKLVV
-902 AGYLSFEKASLNPNC
+902 AGYLSFENASLNPNC
-917 EIYAEPGSYL
+917 ELYAEPGSYL

-942 LHIFTGKDGSLSAE
+942 LKIFTATDGSLSAE
-956 IYFAGELKLG
+956 VYFAGELKLG
-966 TYMHTLGDGSER
+966 TFIHTLGNGNER
-978 DLERGM
+978 DLARMM
-984 NLITCDEQRARKA
+984 NLVTCDEQRARKA
-997 NACFTENCFSETY
+997 NACFTEDCFSETY
-1010 HYNEDGK
+1010 HYNEDEN
-1017 SWWGDYP
+1017 SWWGSFP
-1024 VVYKKE
+1024 VIYKNE
-1030 ATCLAT
+1030 SICLAT
-1036 IDKKLDEKEILELLA
+1036 VDKKVNEENVLGFLSAEF
-1051 VEVALSEKEESSVV
+1051 ALSAKEDSSVW
-1065 LFVPEKEDGAWEDYA
+1065 LYVPVKDNGEWEDYA

-1088 NYWHNENDEWKQ
+1088 SYWNDDERKD
-1100 IKTKAYFKTANAPAT
+1100 INTKAYFRTAEAPAT
-1115 SISSAKISDI
+1115 NIASAQISNI
-1125 KTQLYAGKAVTPSVI
+1125 KTQIYAGKAVAPSVT

-1148 KAGTDYTVSYTNNT
+1148 KKGTDYTVSYVNNT
-1162 KAGATATVTVVGKG
+1162 KAGSTASVIVTGKG
-1176 NYTGAVTQNFKIAAV
+1176 NYVGKVTKEFKIAAV
-1191 PAKGKVYTVGNLK
+1191 PAKGKVYTAGNLK

-1218 VSAPAKKTLT
+1218 VYAPTKKTLT

-1262 TVGSKVTTIG
+1262 TIGSKVITIG

-1279 KVLTSITISSKV
+1279 KALTSITISSKV

-1328 KASVKIKK
+1328 KSSVKITK

>member
-6 IAVLLAALLSVSPA
+6 IALLLAALMCITPV
-20 AEGVAVMGADFSAGE
+20 AESVAVMGAEFSAGE
-35 GTSEAVEVQM
+35 EAVEAKQ
-45 EKEEST
+45 EQTET
-51 EDATPETEPVMETG
+51 EDSSAENVAIETE
-65 EAEGTDTEE
+65 EAENAGITEDI
-74 VWTSGEEEVSEFE
+74 WTSGEEIAEFE
-87 AGEEEQQQD
+87 TGEEEQQD
-96 VFVEKSDKELTQSA
+96 MFAEEPDTQTEPA

-118 YEVAFINEGEFN
+118 YEVAFIDEGQFN
-130 TCLRTDDG
+130 TCLRTDDD
-138 RPDVEMQTME
+138 RPNVEMQTIE

-154 ALKNMEGD
+154 ALKSMKGD
-162 NTGYCLVVPH
+162 STGYCLVVPH

-226 GTVTFKQLHM
+226 GTVAFKQLYM
-236 NGEIKGTG
+236 NGEIRGTG
-244 SDDTVIFRDDAM
+244 SDDTVIFHEDAT

-263 ENVHFDCYN
+263 ENVHFDCWN

-285 NDTDHDED
+285 NDTGHDEENV
-293 CIPVWIQIEGYSKE
+293 PAWIQIEGYSKE

-327 GESWFGNYM
+327 GDSWSDNYM
-336 LGISY
+336 LGIGY
-341 VKSFEEENWQDV
+341 VKSFEGGEWEEM
-353 KLPSGSQVVTFTMSL
+353 KLSSGSQAVTFDMPL
-368 EDIIGLGDRL
+368 EDIVKLSDRL
-378 YISQEGYDAELSLDG
+378 YISQESYDPELSLDG
-393 KVWNRNENNLYR
+393 KIWNRNENKLYR
-405 IYRYQDAGGFS
+405 IYRYQDAGGFT

-423 HGTGDF
+423 HGIWDF
-429 EYPDNADCFLGSTS
+429 EYPDNADYFLGSTS
-443 DVNQIMQVLESDQK
+443 DVNQMMQVIESDQK
-457 RNQTAGYYTIDLPKD
+457 NQSVGYYTIDLPKD
-472 ASVDTIEIPSGI
+472 ASVDTIDIPSGV

-494 YNEKTDTHIQYP
+494 YDEKTDTHTQYP
-506 VKKIGSIKA
+506 IKKIGSVKT
-515 KEGQTVRLAHT
+515 KEGQTVKLAHA
-526 IVNSELSVS
+526 IVDSGLSVS
-535 GDGVV
+535 GDGIV
-540 QIQNCVIQGTLK
+540 QIQDSVIQGTLK
-552 GAGANDTVTFIQ
+552 GTGANDTVTFIQ

-569 GLSGVENVYFGKQCG
+569 GLSGVENVHFGKQCG

-600 TGSDANDRFPVGIQ
+600 TGSDANEQFPVGLL
-614 IERKDASRTV
+614 IEGADASKTV

-634 GNFSNEEGDHWTE
+634 GDFSDENGNHWTE
-647 PYSLAIRYY
+647 PYTLAIRYF
-656 KSFDGEDWEF
+656 KTFDTNGEDWEM
-666 INPGI
+666 INPGT
-671 GFQSVKFDMSDSDI
+671 GFQSVRFDMPDSDV
-685 IDMLDRVQV
+685 IDMINRVQV
-694 HVPDNGYVLDMDG
+694 HAPDIGYELDMDG
-707 KTCSQEWDKTWDES
+707 KTWCNEGNAVDIKICQSMEGQ
-721 IGIEECRS
+721 
-729 TETLSAQ
+729 SAQ
-736 DLFDAYGK
+736 ELFDAYGK
-744 REHSD
+744 REFSE
-749 EGLSWLRALPNT
+749 EGLSWLGALPGT

-773 KNNGEGY
+773 KNNAEGY

-790 VSGTL
+790 ITGTL

-811 YDEKTDTNRWLPIK
+811 HDEKTDTNRWIPIK
-825 ISSVNV
+825 LSSVNV

-840 NMLVKGDN
+840 NMLVKSDN
-848 LTITGEGTTEL
+848 LAITGEGTTEL

-882 LNCKS
+882 LNCKK
-887 LLMEGEDERSDKLVV
+887 LLMESEEEGGNKLVV
-902 AGYLSFEKASLNPNC
+902 AGYLSFENASLNPNC
-917 EIYAEPGSYL
+917 ELYAEPGSYL

-942 LHIFTGKDGSLSAE
+942 LKIFTATDGSLSAE
-956 IYFAGELKLG
+956 VYFAGELKLG
-966 TYMHTLGDGSER
+966 TFIHTLGNGNER
-978 DLERGM
+978 DLARMM
-984 NLITCDEQRARKA
+984 NLVTCDEQRARKA
-997 NACFTENCFSETY
+997 NACFTEDCFSETY
-1010 HYNEDGK
+1010 HYNEDEN
-1017 SWWGDYP
+1017 SWWGSFP
-1024 VVYKKE
+1024 VIYKNE
-1030 ATCLAT
+1030 SICLAT
-1036 IDKKLDEKEILELLA
+1036 VDKKVNEENVLGFLSAEF
-1051 VEVALSEKEESSVV
+1051 ALSAKEDSSVW
-1065 LFVPEKEDGAWEDYA
+1065 LYVPVKDNGEWEDYA

-1088 NYWHNENDEWKQ
+1088 SYWNDDERKD
-1100 IKTKAYFKTANAPAT
+1100 INTKAYFRTAEAPAT
-1115 SISSAKISDI
+1115 NIASAQISNI
-1125 KTQLYAGKAVTPSVI
+1125 KTQIYAGKAVAPSVT

-1148 KAGTDYTVSYTNNT
+1148 KKGTDYTVSYVNNT
-1162 KAGATATVTVVGKG
+1162 KAGSTASVIVTDKG
-1176 NYTGAVTQNFKIAAV
+1176 NYVGKVTKEFKIAAV
-1191 PAKGKVYTVGNLK
+1191 PAKGKVYTAGNLK

-1218 VSAPAKKTLT
+1218 VYAPTKKTLT

-1262 TVGSKVTTIG
+1262 TIGSKVITIG

-1279 KVLTSITISSKV
+1279 KALTSITISSKV

-1328 KASVKIKK
+1328 KSSVKITK